1 MKFIK
6 ADFKDVEV
14 IHSIVHSTIKEV
26 YPKYYPEGVVDF
38 FLTHHSLEN
47 IKKAVNIEF
56 ILLIECDGEIVGTGA
71 IYENQIKRMFV
82 LPEFQG
88 KGYGSMLLDR
98 LEQQAANKGYA
109 NVVLDFSLPAYSLYE
124 KRGYVP
130 IEYNKIVTKNGHVLC
145 FHKMSKML
153 VKAEKLKEEV

>member
-98 LEQQAANKGYA
+98 LEQQAANKVMPMLCWILLCLRTVFTKKGLCSDRIQK
-109 NVVLDFSLPAYSLYE
+109 NCYE
-124 KRGYVP
+124 KRTCSLFSQNV
-130 IEYNKIVTKNGHVLC
+130 KNACKGR
-145 FHKMSKML
+145 
-153 VKAEKLKEEV
+153 KLKEEV

>member
-1 MKFIK
+1 
-6 ADFKDVEV
+6 
-14 IHSIVHSTIKEV
+14 
-26 YPKYYPEGVVDF
+26 
-38 FLTHHSLEN
+38 
-47 IKKAVNIEF
+47 
-56 ILLIECDGEIVGTGA
+56 
-71 IYENQIKRMFV
+71 MFV

-109 NVVLDFSLPAYSLYE
+109 NVVLDSSLPAYSLYE

-130 IEYNKIVTKNGHVLC
+130 IEYKKNCYEKRTCSL
-145 FHKMSKML
+145 FSQMSKML

>member
-71 IYENQIKRMFV
+71 IYENQIKECLFCRNFKAKDTVACCLTDLSNKQQTKVMPMLCWILLCLRTVFTK
-82 LPEFQG
+82 
-88 KGYGSMLLDR
+88 KGLCSDR
-98 LEQQAANKGYA
+98 IQ
-109 NVVLDFSLPAYSLYE
+109 
-124 KRGYVP
+124 
-130 IEYNKIVTKNGHVLC
+130 KIVTKTDMFFVFTKCQNACKGR
-145 FHKMSKML
+145 
-153 VKAEKLKEEV
+153 KLKEEV